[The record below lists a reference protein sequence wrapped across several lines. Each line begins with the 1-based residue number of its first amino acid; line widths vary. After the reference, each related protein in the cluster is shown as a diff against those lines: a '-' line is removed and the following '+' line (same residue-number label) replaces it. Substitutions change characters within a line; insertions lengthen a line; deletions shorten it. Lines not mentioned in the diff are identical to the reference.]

1 MSSLAMLDGLDP
13 NGDVILHAIRESRKL
28 ADKHIIAGLEGRSV
42 SAVSD
47 VHIAAKEPIT
57 LRINGDL
64 ISVDPERPITAKQ
77 IEAFIKDT
85 LNVNETAAIGAETV
99 MYESDETGT
108 IRVHIT
114 ETIDGAALAIRLLP
128 TDPPSLSA
136 LNMPKAVNEM
146 PAKRRGLACVV
157 GPTGSGKTTLL
168 GAVTNEINKT
178 RGAMIVTIDEGVEF
192 RHRSDKSRVR
202 QIEVGAN
209 KQAPTYRDALKN
221 LLRADPDVVI
231 VSECRD
237 PESLE
242 AALMIAEAG
251 RRCVITVHVDSAT
264 GIVDRIVGAFPAEA
278 QPQVRVQLAAT
289 LTEVVVMRLVPT
301 RNGKS
306 RVPACEI
313 MLRTEG
319 LASAILSPNEQST
332 EAALKNLIEQGAN
345 KGMILMEDSLL
356 DLVADG
362 IVDLEVAREY
372 AIRPSDFE
380 SKYNERNKSGRLMKG
395 SAVGRSSSF
404 GKV

>member
-1 MSSLAMLDGLDP
+1 MNLAILEGLEA

-28 ADKHIIAGLEGRSV
+28 ADQHIISGLEGRSV
-42 SAVSD
+42 SAISD
-47 VHIAAKEPIT
+47 VHLAAKEPIT

-64 ISVDPERPITAKQ
+64 ISVNPERPITNAEV
-77 IEAFIKDT
+77 EAFIKDV
-85 LNVNETAAIGAETV
+85 LGVKASAVSGAETV
-99 MYESDETGT
+99 MYESEETGT

-114 ETIDGAALAIRLLP
+114 ETVDGSALAIRLLP
-128 TDPPSLSA
+128 TDPPALSA
-136 LNMPKAVNEM
+136 LKMPKPVNDM
-146 PAKRRGLACVV
+146 PEKRRGLACVV

-168 GAVTNEINKT
+168 GAVTNEINNT
-178 RGAMIVTIDEGVEF
+178 RGAMVVTIEEGVEF
-192 RHRSDKSRVR
+192 RHKSKKSRIR

-251 RRCVITVHVDSAT
+251 RRCIITVHVDSAT
-264 GIVDRIVGAFPAEA
+264 GIVDRIVGAFPAAA

-301 RNGKS
+301 KNGKS

-313 MLRTEG
+313 LLRTEG
-319 LASAILSPNEQST
+319 LASAILDPEEQST
-332 EAALKNLIEQGAN
+332 EAALKNLIETGAS

-356 DLVADG
+356 DLVAQG
-362 IVDLEVAREY
+362 VIDLDVAREY
-372 AIRPSDFE
+372 AIRPADFE
-380 SKYNERNKSGRLMKG
+380 SKYTERSKGGRLLKG
-395 SAVGRSSSF
+395 GSEPARSQF
-404 GKV
+404 KPV